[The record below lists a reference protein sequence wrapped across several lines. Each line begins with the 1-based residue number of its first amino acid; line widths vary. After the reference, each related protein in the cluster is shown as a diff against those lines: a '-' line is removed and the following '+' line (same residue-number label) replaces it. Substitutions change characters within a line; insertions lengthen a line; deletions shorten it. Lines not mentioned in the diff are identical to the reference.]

1 MGTTRPEGDAV
12 KTIVVALT
20 LALLVGPV
28 PAAGAPAGFYVA
40 IAPYVATTHPCTYH
54 VKGSCQAELRLVAFR
69 YTLRS
74 TDGTV
79 VRTGTA
85 RSGSDG
91 FIEWWV
97 PENKNYVVSFSFQ
110 GREGTGTFSSFPRD
124 ATCITTIQL
133 R

>member
-1 MGTTRPEGDAV
+1 M
-12 KTIVVALT
+12 KTVVTALI
-20 LALLVGPV
+20 LVLLVGPL

-40 IAPYVATTHPCTYH
+40 IAPYITQTHPCTYH

-69 YTLRS
+69 YTLWS

-97 PENKNYVVSFSFQ
+97 PENKTYAVTFTFQ
-110 GREGTGTFSSFPRD
+110 GREGSGTFSSFPRD
-124 ATCITTIQL
+124 ATCITTIRL
-133 R
+133 K